1 MSTGNSNYMNFNVAI
16 YCQVDDILKMADKKW
31 LEQSFNLIRKHINFN
46 KVYMETFRMTMP
58 EKALLQNVKD
68 FFESK
73 GIKTAGGWMSPK
85 GTKEDMMTSFCF
97 TNPED
102 RKKFTEIVTFTAELF
117 DEFIMDDLFTT
128 NCKCESCTKAKGSR
142 SWTEFRLELMKEV
155 SRNLVIETA
164 HKINPKINMIIK
176 YPNWYDDYQFLG
188 YNLEAQPKM
197 FDMIYAGTETRDPV
211 YTTQHLQQYQG
222 YAIMRYFE
230 NVKPGKNG
238 GGWVDPGSLSLDRW
252 AEEINL
258 TLFAKPREV
267 TFWPYGGLLETI
279 KQKSRSTMM
288 VNGFAAVA
296 SHTFAKADLCMDNLG
311 QPYGISAYK
320 PYHSSGEG
328 YLHAYLGML
337 GLPMDIVPEFPA
349 QSNTILLTE
358 CAKFDDKIVEKIHGQ
373 LVHGKT
379 VVITSGL
386 LKALQGNGI
395 EDLIEVDYTDE
406 KVLVNKFLPRWPL
419 ESQMANVYHSDTDIL
434 IPQIKY
440 GCTDMEEII
449 QCLDRDGGYQ
459 GYSLLMQ
466 ARGFGKGKLF
476 VLTIPDN
483 FGDLYHLPPEVLTH
497 IKYALM
503 GDFPVYLN
511 SPAKVCLFTY
521 DNNTFITESFLPNA
535 VRCQAVIRK
544 NHAELHDLITGEEI
558 KGISDGEKTTF
569 EITCLPRS
577 YRIFRFV

>member
-1 MSTGNSNYMNFNVAI
+1 MNTEKNSYKNFNVAL
-16 YCQVDDILKMADKKW
+16 YCQVEDILKMADKKW
-31 LEQSFNLIRKHINFN
+31 LEQSFDLLRKHINFN
-46 KVYMETFRMTMP
+46 KVYLETFRMIMP
-58 EKALLQNVKD
+58 EQALLQSVKD

-97 TNPED
+97 TRPEE
-102 RKKFTEIVTFTAELF
+102 RQKFKEIVTITAELF

-155 SRNLVIETA
+155 SQNLVIKTA
-164 HKINPKINMIIK
+164 SKINPGIKMIIK

-258 TLFAKPREV
+258 TLFAKPREI
-267 TFWPYGGLLETI
+267 TFWPYGGQLETI
-279 KQKSRSTMM
+279 QQKDRSTMM

-296 SHTFAKADLCMDNLG
+296 GYTFEKADLFLDKLG
-311 QPYGISAYK
+311 RPYGIPAYK

-337 GLPMDIVPEFPA
+337 GLPIDIVPEFPA
-349 QSNTILLTE
+349 QSNTVLLTE
-358 CAKFDDKIVEKIHGQ
+358 CAKFDENIVEKIHGQ
-373 LVHGKT
+373 IVSGKT
-379 VVITSGL
+379 VVMTSGL
-386 LKALQGNGI
+386 LKALQGKGI

-419 ESQMANVYHSDTDIL
+419 QSQMDNVYHSDTDIL

-476 VLTIPDN
+476 VLTIPDD
-483 FGDLYHLPPEVLTH
+483 FGDLYHLPQEVLTH
-497 IKYALM
+497 FKYALM
-503 GDFPVYLN
+503 QDFPVYLK
-511 SPAKVCLFTY
+511 SPSKVCLFTY
-521 DNNTFITESFLPNA
+521 DNSTFITESFLPHT
-535 VRCQAVIRK
+535 VRCEAVIKK
-544 NHAELHDLITGEEI
+544 NKAKLHDLLTGDEI
-558 KGISDGEKTTF
+558 QGTTDGDKTVF
-569 EITCLPRS
+569 ELSLQPRS
-577 YRIFRFV
+577 YRVFKFV

>member
-1 MSTGNSNYMNFNVAI
+1 MSPEKNTYKNFNVAL
-16 YCQVDDILKMADKKW
+16 YCQAEDILNMADKKW
-31 LEQSFNLIRKHINFN
+31 LEQSFNLLRQHINFN
-46 KVYMETFRMTMP
+46 KVYLETFRMIMP
-58 EKALLQNVKD
+58 EKALLQKVKD
-68 FFESK
+68 YFESK

-85 GTKEDMMTSFCF
+85 GAEGDMMTSFCF
-97 TNPED
+97 TNPKD
-102 RKKFTEIVTFTAELF
+102 RQKFREIVTITAELF
-117 DEFIMDDLFTT
+117 DEFILDDLFTT
-128 NCKCESCTKAKGSR
+128 NCKCELCTKAKGNQR
-142 SWTEFRLELMKEV
+142 WTEFRLEQMKEV
-155 SRNLVIETA
+155 SENLIIKTA
-164 HKINPKINMIIK
+164 RKINPKIKMIIK

-197 FDMIYAGTETRDPV
+197 FDMIYTGTETRDPV

-222 YAIMRYFE
+222 YGIMRYFE

-267 TFWPYGGLLETI
+267 TFWPYGGQLETI
-279 KQKSRSTMM
+279 KQKEHSTMI
-288 VNGFAAVA
+288 VNGFAVVA
-296 SHTFAKADLCMDNLG
+296 GYTFEKADLFLDKLG
-311 QPYGISAYK
+311 QPYGVPAYK

-337 GLPMDIVPEFPA
+337 GIPIDIVPDFPA
-349 QSNTILLTE
+349 ESRTVLLTE
-358 CAKFDDKIVEKIHGQ
+358 CAKFDDRIVEKIHNHI
-373 LVHGKT
+373 VNGKT

-386 LKALQGNGI
+386 LKALQGKGI

-419 ESQMANVYHSDTDIL
+419 DSQMSNVYHSDIDIL

-466 ARGFGKGKLF
+466 ARGFGDGKLY
-476 VLTIPDN
+476 VLTIPDD
-483 FGDLYHLPPEVLTH
+483 FGDLYHLPQEVLTH

-503 GDFPVYLN
+503 QDCPVSLK
-511 SPAKVCLFTY
+511 SPARVCLFTY
-521 DNNTFITESFLPNA
+521 DNNTFITESFLPNT
-535 VRCQAVIRK
+535 VKCKAVITK
-544 NHAELHDLITGEEI
+544 NHAKLHDLMTGEEI
-558 KGISDGEKTTF
+558 KGISSGDKTTF

-577 YRIFRFV
+577 YRVFKFE